1 MERKTAGENIRI
13 CVVCNKKIKEDNLK
27 AKKLDGLWVCSSN
40 CLSKFQKEKKKW
52 TPEEW
57 DELCKMQAS
66 YEERKRAEINTA
78 KKEINK
84 IKQ

>member
-1 MERKTAGENIRI
+1 MERKTAGENCHI
-13 CVVCNKKIKEDNLK
+13 CVVCNKNIKEDELK
-27 AKKLDGLWVCSSN
+27 ARNIDGIWVCSSN
-40 CLSKFQKEKKKW
+40 CLSKFRKEKKKW
-52 TPEEW
+52 APEKW

-78 KKEINK
+78 MKKPSK